1 MVQVGG
7 EKCGYQS
14 YHCLLQQHVSSSYQV
29 MLISEFLL
37 QTKFIAVRFYLGITV
52 DFEDKKQKD

>member
-1 MVQVGG
+1 
-7 EKCGYQS
+7 
-14 YHCLLQQHVSSSYQV
+14 

>member
-1 MVQVGG
+1 
-7 EKCGYQS
+7 
-14 YHCLLQQHVSSSYQV
+14 

-37 QTKFIAVRFYLGITV
+37 QTKFIAVRLYLGITV